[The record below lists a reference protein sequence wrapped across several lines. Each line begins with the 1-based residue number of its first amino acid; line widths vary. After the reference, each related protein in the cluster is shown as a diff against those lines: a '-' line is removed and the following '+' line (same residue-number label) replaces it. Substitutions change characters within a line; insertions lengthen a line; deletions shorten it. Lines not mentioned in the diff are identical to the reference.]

1 MKSASYVGEKKFST
15 RVYDKRNEFSLPIVK
30 FPSFLFFFFFF
41 VVTFHSPITW
51 CLHLQLVRLARIYN
65 NFDDCYLVIK

>member
-30 FPSFLFFFFFF
+30 FPSFLFFFFFCGDVPF
-41 VVTFHSPITW
+41 PDHMVFTFTVGSFGT
-51 CLHLQLVRLARIYN
+51 
-65 NFDDCYLVIK
+65 YL